1 MARTNVPITECVYYV
16 CACVALFVSAGYL
29 CDVCTTICVIF
40 VGMYV
45 TTVHLLIEFFNVTI
59 TTRKLVLVSYVC
71 MYNFMTWT
79 ERTHMAWAISYTS
92 QFTTSPKP
100 GRVRLAPPAAA
111 CTPGFVN

>member
-1 MARTNVPITECVYYV
+1 MCSSVCV
-16 CACVALFVSAGYL
+16 CGYL

-45 TTVHLLIEFFNVTI
+45 TTVHLLIEFFDVTI
-59 TTRKLVLVSYVC
+59 SYYRKVGISYVC

-79 ERTHMAWAISYTS
+79 ERTHMASYTS